1 MTDVATLV
9 QASRLYYEL
18 GETQE
23 RIAEIL
29 GVTRPQVSR
38 LLKEARAEGIVEI
51 RVIDA
56 DQGSPALAAELR
68 DRFHLRFAVLA
79 PRLAGP
85 ADLTRRMLGRRA
97 AHLLRDHIR
106 AGSLVGVGDG
116 AAMTAT
122 ADALEELIPPVRA
135 TFVPLSGG
143 GFSAP
148 SKDPVRRMAEAFD
161 GQPLE
166 LFAPGLVYERHAREA
181 LLTHLGNQTVARAW
195 EQLDIAMFGIGS
207 YVRSEAW
214 FGAQLVAEMD
224 DAETVG
230 EILIHPFDL
239 HGRFV
244 SDRLRELVIGF
255 DARDLHRVPLTIGV
269 AGGAE
274 KVRPILGALRTGAL
288 SALVTDDET
297 AREVI
302 SLDRATGVTA
312 TERRRGDRRRSSGR
326 RPADADADTAVAS
339 GV

>member
-1 MTDVATLV
+1 MTAVETLV

-56 DQGSPALAAELR
+56 TRMNEDVAEELCERFGLR
-68 DRFHLRFAVLA
+68 VAVLA

-85 ADLTRRMLGRRA
+85 GDLTRRMLGRRA
-97 AHLLRDHIR
+97 AHVLRDHIR

-148 SKDPVRRMAEAFD
+148 SKDPVRRMAEAFG

-166 LFAPGLVYERHAREA
+166 LFAPGLVYERQSREA
-181 LLTHLGNQTVARAW
+181 LLRHLGNQTVARAW

-214 FGAQLVAEMD
+214 FGAELVAELD
-224 DAETVG
+224 RAGTVG
-230 EILIHPFDL
+230 EILIAPFDL
-239 HGRFV
+239 EGRFV

-255 DARDLHRVPLTIGV
+255 DARELGRVPLTIGV
-269 AGGAE
+269 AGGPD

-288 SALVTDDET
+288 SALVTDDDT
-297 AREVI
+297 ARGVLA
-302 SLDRATGVTA
+302 LDTATGSGRS
-312 TERRRGDRRRSSGR
+312 ERRRGERRG
-326 RPADADADTAVAS
+326 PAGAAVPAAS
-339 GV
+339 GA

>member
-1 MTDVATLV
+1 LTDVDTLV

-23 RIAEIL
+23 RIADVL

-56 DQGSPALAAELR
+56 NRPSTDLANELR
-68 DRFHLRFAVLA
+68 DRFGLRFAVLA
-79 PRLAGP
+79 PRLSGP

-106 AGSLVGVGDG
+106 AGALVGVGDG

-122 ADALEELIPPVRA
+122 ADALEELIPQVRA

-148 SKDPVRRMAEAFD
+148 SKDPVRRMAESFG

-166 LFAPGLVYERHAREA
+166 LFAPGLVSEQHARDA

-195 EQLDIAMFGIGS
+195 EQLDIAMFGIGG

-214 FGAQLVAEMD
+214 FGQDLVADMD
-224 DAETVG
+224 AAGTVG

-239 HGRFV
+239 AGRFV

-255 DARDLHRVPLTIGV
+255 DARNLHRVPLTIGV

-297 AREVI
+297 ARDVLA
-302 SLDRATGVTA
+302 LDRATSERPADRRRG
-312 TERRRGDRRRSSGR
+312 ERRRS
-326 RPADADADTAVAS
+326 RPRAGVAVVG